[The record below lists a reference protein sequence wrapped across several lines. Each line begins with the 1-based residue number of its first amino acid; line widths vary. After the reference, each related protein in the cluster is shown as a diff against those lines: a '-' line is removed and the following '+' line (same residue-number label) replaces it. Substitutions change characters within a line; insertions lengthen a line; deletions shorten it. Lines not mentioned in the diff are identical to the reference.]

1 MQTGTL
7 LCSSLWH
14 SRVNGAGQGFGN
26 LCCLAQ
32 LISAALPAPGQLMSQ
47 LCCEL
52 AAEDLAVHRLSVCW
66 RGTACAWGLC
76 GSAAA
81 HACPSVVMEREKFFS
96 FDLVRLYRLDS
107 PTTVASLVSVLCLH
121 KKIFALSGVSTF
133 HFFWL
138 YQLKIASCFSLPIY
152 LSQKEID
159 TALVRFVSNFSKVFL
174 VQLLLKK
181 KWKREENKTEV

>member
-1 MQTGTL
+1 
-7 LCSSLWH
+7 
-14 SRVNGAGQGFGN
+14 
-26 LCCLAQ
+26 
-32 LISAALPAPGQLMSQ
+32 
-47 LCCEL
+47 
-52 AAEDLAVHRLSVCW
+52 
-66 RGTACAWGLC
+66 
-76 GSAAA
+76 
-81 HACPSVVMEREKFFS
+81 MEREKFFS
-96 FDLVRLYRLDS
+96 FGLVRLYRLDS

-181 KWKREENKTEV
+181 KVKKRRKQDRSVKNSKLPTQNCGKEQHIEGGKVSHHSSSSLL